1 MNNNKINDNELNK
14 VSGGVL
20 TDVENVLP
28 AENKNAAPRPSSA
41 PAADIQ
47 IVSMGRKN
55 GAALSDDELGN
66 VD

>member
-41 PAADIQ
+41 PAAGIQ